1 MNRIIIIFLLLI
13 VAPLS
18 LKAETYVIKKLNTHY
33 ITIAGK
39 RCSVGSTFKDGDII
53 SWNSKTQTMWVKP
66 IGRSSRRLLHLSCA
80 SFNAK
85 GGKTVAEYFNK
96 INHPSVRDGISQ
108 SILEGHDKNNF
119 PESRIALVIG
129 ISNYEHLETLNNPIN
144 DALDISE
151 KLRDL
156 GFDVLALYDINRVE
170 FDTALRRFARLAK
183 DYDAALLYYAGHGI
197 QFENQNYLIPIDV
210 ALDSSDN
217 LDECINLQDV
227 YYKLSTTSCPSK
239 FVFIDACRT
248 EPEWKRQARNS
259 QPNDVSGIKVV
270 YSTSPNSFAF
280 DGDNRNSPFAESFL
294 NTIDKPSPDYLTTI
308 GNMAR
313 CVSNLSPGQEVHDFG
328 ASNFEFTFV
337 RELPQMASID
347 YAMLDISHLEQL
359 ANNGDTNT
367 YIPIATYWLKHDAS
381 IIGCENAY
389 NFAMKAWDANI
400 RGNETVTIFK
410 QLEALG
416 YFTQCNC
423 LNPLNTK

>member
-1 MNRIIIIFLLLI
+1 MNVIITIFMLFA
-13 VAPLS
+13 VGCLS
-18 LKAETYVIKKLNTHY
+18 LNAETYVIKKLNTRY
-33 ITIAGK
+33 ITIAGN
-39 RCSVGSTFKDGDII
+39 RCSVGSIFNDGDEI
-53 SWNSKTQTMWVKP
+53 SWNSKTQSMWAKP
-66 IGRSSRRLLHLSCA
+66 TGRNSRRLRNFTCA
-80 SFNAK
+80 AFNEK
-85 GGKTVAEYFNK
+85 DVKTVAEYYNK
-96 INHPSVRDGISQ
+96 INHPSTRDGISQ
-108 SILEGHDKNNF
+108 SILEGHDKSNF

-129 ISNYEHLETLNNPIN
+129 ISNYEYLESLNNPIN
-144 DALDISE
+144 DAFDISE
-151 KLRDL
+151 KLRNL
-156 GFDVLALYDINRVE
+156 GFDVIALYDINHVE
-170 FDTALRRFARLAK
+170 FDTALKRFARLAK
-183 DYDAALLYYAGHGI
+183 DYDAALFYFAGHGI
-197 QFENQNYLIPIDV
+197 QFDNNNYLIPIDV
-210 ALDSSDN
+210 AIDSSDN

-270 YSTSPNSFAF
+270 YSTSPDSFAF

-313 CVSNLSPGQEVHDFG
+313 YVSNLRPGQEVHDFG

-337 RELPQMASID
+337 KEIPQMTTID
-347 YAMLDISHLEQL
+347 YDMLDITHLEQL
-359 ANNGDTNT
+359 ANNGDTNA

-389 NFAMKAWDANI
+389 NFAMKAWNANI

-416 YFTQCNC
+416 YFMQCNC
-423 LNPLNTK
+423 LNPINKK